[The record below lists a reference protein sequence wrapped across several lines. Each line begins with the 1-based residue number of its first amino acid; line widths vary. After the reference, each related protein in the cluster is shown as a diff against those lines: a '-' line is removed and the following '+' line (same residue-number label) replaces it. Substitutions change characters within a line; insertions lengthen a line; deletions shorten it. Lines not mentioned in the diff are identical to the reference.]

1 LNRARACANV
11 TIPALLPPLGTTE
24 NDQLLTPYQSV
35 GARSVNNLASKLM
48 LTLYRPNSPYFKLVL
63 DVMFLERL
71 KLETGD
77 EAAQSKAEK
86 TFAKLEEAVMK
97 YHEVKADRVP
107 LFSALRH
114 LIVTGNALLYQDK
127 SEDQKLRVF
136 RLDQYVCR
144 RNPAGRVMEIVV
156 REFIYAE
163 EVPLEM
169 VHLVPAASNMST
181 TDKPIELYT
190 HAKRVDGK
198 WLVYQEL
205 AGHVIEG
212 TIGAYEEHNFPFLAL
227 TWTLHPGENYGRGHA
242 EENLGDFL
250 SLEGLRQAFLEGAAA
265 LAKLVFLVS
274 PNGTTKVKDL
284 QNAPNGGFA
293 QGRKD
298 DISTLQADKMADFQ
312 FVQSE
317 IIRLEANLSKAF
329 LLTESIQRNAERVT
343 AEEIRLMAADL
354 DDTLGGIYTLLAQEL
369 QAPLLKLRMDAM
381 RREKKLPPVP
391 KEVDYSIT
399 TGFDALGRGH
409 EVVKLQQFLQ
419 LMAPFGEETM
429 RTMVG
434 IGEYARRVAVGI
446 GKRRPTLIVVGV
458 VEALGP
464 LPVVEEEA
472 VPADLPLG
480 DRLGELVRALR
491 DRALALR
498 VHR

>member
-1 LNRARACANV
+1 
-11 TIPALLPPLGTTE
+11 
-24 NDQLLTPYQSV
+24 
-35 GARSVNNLASKLM
+35 
-48 LTLYRPNSPYFKLVL
+48 
-63 DVMFLERL
+63 
-71 KLETGD
+71 
-77 EAAQSKAEK
+77 
-86 TFAKLEEAVMK
+86 
-97 YHEVKADRVP
+97 VP

-343 AEEIRLMAADL
+343 RLPSKSTTWL
-354 DDTLGGIYTLLAQEL
+354 VRVTSSSRFT
-369 QAPLLKLRMDAM
+369 PCT
-381 RREKKLPPVP
+381 PSFTP
-391 KEVDYSIT
+391 SIT
-399 TGFDALGRGH
+399 DTKIDASNCP
-409 EVVKLQQFLQ
+409 VDSCQ
-419 LMAPFGEETM
+419 
-429 RTMVG
+429 
-434 IGEYARRVAVGI
+434 IGEN
-446 GKRRPTLIVVGV
+446 GKISSRGV
-458 VEALGP
+458 IRNS
-464 LPVVEEEA
+464 
-472 VPADLPLG
+472 
-480 DRLGELVRALR
+480 DRQL
-491 DRALALR
+491 
-498 VHR
+498 